1 MPRMIAT
8 QIKPS
13 RTILA
18 ENLTRILD
26 ERGRGSAKVLA
37 DAIGWGEDRI
47 SNYKKGTAANPDTA
61 TLDRMVE
68 GLASIGVETTVGK
81 LLSE

>member
-18 ENLTRILD
+18 ENLTRILGQ
-26 ERGRGSAKVLA
+26 RGRGSARRLA
-37 DAIGWGEDRI
+37 EQLGWTESRI
-47 SNYKKGTAANPDTA
+47 SQLRQGLAGNPDTA
-61 TLDRMVE
+61 TLDAIAEAV
-68 GLASIGVETTVGK
+68 GTTAGE
-81 LLSE
+81 LLLEN